1 MIFTREPLVET
12 IITARE
18 GASLIVKN
26 TKQDG
31 EEYSVDAVEVVSLG
45 QCFFFRSLE
54 KPKAFLVPVSD
65 YTVVEVKQTKVVLK
79 STLLE
84 KSVRISPTKEV
95 ERAFSSSEEAGDLE
109 KNPEKKKERRRHRK
123 NRSVEEE
130 SISGTE
136 GEKAL
141 AALSE
146 TSEPKD
152 SNGNVNMEETLHD
165 SKRCS
170 VVSVQDSEKE
180 SVQEKSSDQNKK
192 EGKKTAVLLP
202 PPDGL
207 IADTLRKAKPVES
220 LVEEADSVSQKE
232 GSTLFHPLDLDE
244 ASDNMEEEV
253 PNHLRSDSSDFTE
266 EGDSRDQSVTQEK
279 EGSRFIFPF
288 QGDVF

>member
-18 GASLIVKN
+18 GASLIVKS

-95 ERAFSSSEEAGDLE
+95 ERAFSSSEESGDLE

-152 SNGNVNMEETLHD
+152 SGGNVNMEETLHD

-192 EGKKTAVLLP
+192 ESKKTAVLLP

-207 IADTLRKAKPVES
+207 IADTLRKAKPVDG

-232 GSTLFHPLDLDE
+232 SSTLFHPLDLDE